1 MSTSKNSGMLV
12 WVLLVAGVAFGQTAP
27 FAQTTPT
34 PQTTPSNPAFA
45 SATVKPSALVTFESQ
60 RADSAKTLAD
70 IKAGKI
76 KLQPG
81 VMVNTAH
88 QRMGAHVDTSQAEYN
103 YLPLIDLIAIAYNV
117 KVYQISGP
125 DWINGQRFDIV
136 AKLPDGA
143 SIDDAPRMLQALLED
158 RFKLAV
164 HREIKD
170 QQVLALVVAKG
181 GPKPADSP
189 ASVQPIDVNATGNF
203 GPQYGVENIVTPDG
217 PIRFGF
223 INGHSE
229 GTTLQSNKI
238 TMEGFADLLTRLL
251 RGGSGIGGNRLDSS
265 EYGGDWRAVVD
276 RTGLKGEYQVTVH
289 SSKAMPMAESLVQDP
304 FQSTVGG
311 PLDPLVF
318 QSVQKLGLKLEVS
331 KAPVEMLVVDHAE
344 KNPTAN

>member
-1 MSTSKNSGMLV
+1 LHGEKTMKQVIPALV
-12 WVLLVAGVAFGQTAP
+12 CVLLFSLSAAAQATPNKLAFV
-27 FAQTTPT
+27 
-34 PQTTPSNPAFA
+34 SA
-45 SATVKPSALVTFESQ
+45 SVKPSAPVTFESQ

-70 IKAGKI
+70 IRSGKI

-81 VMVNTAH
+81 ESISSE
-88 QRMGAHVDTSQAEYN
+88 RKIGAHVDASQAEYN
-103 YLPLIDLIAIAYNV
+103 FLPFIDLIAIAYNV
-117 KVYQISGP
+117 KVFQISGP
-125 DWINGQRFDIV
+125 DWISGQRFDIV
-136 AKLPDGA
+136 AKMPTGA

-164 HREIKD
+164 HRETKS

-181 GPKPADSP
+181 GPKLTDSP
-189 ASVQPIDVNATGNF
+189 ASVQPIDVNATGKF
-203 GPQYGVENIVTPDG
+203 GLQYGVENLVTPDG
-217 PIRFGF
+217 PIRFSF

-238 TMEGFADLLTRLL
+238 TMEGFTDLLTRLL
-251 RGGSGIGGNRLDSS
+251 IHGSNLNANYLDSS
-265 EYGGDWRAVVD
+265 EYGGDWKAVVD

-289 SSKAMPMAESLVQDP
+289 SSKAMPMAESLV

-318 QSVQKLGLKLEVS
+318 QSVQNMGLKLEVS
-331 KAPVEMLVVDHAE
+331 KAPIEMIVVDHAE

>member
-1 MSTSKNSGMLV
+1 MRDGFGCCFGV
-12 WVLLVAGVAFGQTAP
+12 GLLMVAGAAFGQTA
-27 FAQTTPT
+27 AG
-34 PQTTPSNPAFA
+34 NPGQAAAGKLAFV
-45 SATVKPSALVTFESQ
+45 SATVKPSAPVTI
-60 RADSAKTLAD
+60 DSAHAASAQFEAD
-70 IKAGKI
+70 VKAGKV

-81 VMVNTAH
+81 VMVNTTH
-88 QRMGAHVDTSQAEYN
+88 PRMGAHVDASQAEYN
-103 YLPLIDLIAIAYNV
+103 FLPLIDLIAIAYNV
-117 KVYQISGP
+117 KVNQVSGP

-136 AKLPDGA
+136 AKMPGGA
-143 SIDDAPRMLQALLED
+143 FIADASNMLQALLED

-164 HREIKD
+164 HRETKD

-181 GPKPADSP
+181 GPNLADSP

-203 GPQYGVENIVTPDG
+203 GQQYGVENIVTPDG
-217 PIRFGF
+217 PIRFSF

-265 EYGGDWRAVVD
+265 DYGGDWRAVVD

-289 SSKAMPMAESLVQDP
+289 SSKAMPMAESLVHDP

-318 QSVQKLGLKLEVS
+318 ESVQKLGLKLEVS
-331 KAPVEMLVVDHAE
+331 RGKVEMLVVDHAE
-344 KNPTAN
+344 KMPTAN

>member
-1 MSTSKNSGMLV
+1 MRDGFGRGIAV
-12 WVLLVAGVAFGQTAP
+12 GLLIVAGVAFGQTGNSGQVA
-27 FAQTTPT
+27 AGKL
-34 PQTTPSNPAFA
+34 AFV
-45 SATVKPSALVTFESQ
+45 SATVKAAAPVTI
-60 RADSAKTLAD
+60 DSAHAASAQFEAD
-70 IKAGKI
+70 VKAGKV

-81 VMVNTAH
+81 VIVNSVH
-88 QRMGAHVDTSQAEYN
+88 PRMGAHIDVSQAEYN
-103 YLPLIDLIAIAYNV
+103 FLPLIDLIAIAYNV

-125 DWINGQRFDIV
+125 DWITGQRFDIV
-136 AKLPDGA
+136 AKMPTRA

-158 RFKLAV
+158 RFKLVV
-164 HREIKD
+164 HRETKN

-181 GPKPADSP
+181 GPNLADSP

-203 GPQYGVENIVTPDG
+203 GPQYGVENLVTPDG
-217 PIRFGF
+217 PIRFSF

-238 TMEGFADLLTRLL
+238 TMEGFADLLTKLL

-265 EYGGDWRAVVD
+265 EYGGDWKAVVD
-276 RTGLKGEYQVTVH
+276 RTGLKGDYQVTVH

-331 KAPVEMLVVDHAE
+331 NAPVEMLVVDHAE